1 MVVRLL
7 LVTMLII
14 VSLFCWLS
22 LANPVDVEFHFFGE
36 TIETSL
42 SALMIS
48 SFVLGA
54 FLFFIG
60 TLVRDAKRAFEQFR
74 RSRQGKKGQL
84 VQEELN
90 RGMED
95 LVRGDLS
102 KAKTHFGEVLKRDPS
117 QIDLYL
123 RLSEISFKEGKE
135 EEALHWLE
143 RARLIDM
150 KNVEILL
157 REAELFQQMKRRDE
171 AIRTLSRAIAIDE
184 ANLTALSM
192 SRHLFLQGRQWEEA
206 LRVQK
211 MILKHVKGKE
221 MEDEETLFLLGLKY
235 EHARDLS
242 NRGGETHLESALK
255 EAKEIVRE
263 GKKFL
268 PGFVLLGDLYLQ
280 MGQWVSAGRVWG
292 RSFTRFKSVVFIQR
306 LEDLYLKREDPG
318 TLLRIYQRALRNDPN
333 DWVTTFFYAKLCLR
347 LEMLEEAL
355 EALDEVSLRRK
366 DFPSL
371 HRLLAEIY
379 LHKKDFGRAARE
391 FEKTFEMGRISYL
404 PFSCSS
410 CERESQEWIAYCPQ
424 CHHWNTYV
432 IREGEKVV
440 TAFPPSVSERA
451 PIAL

>member
-1 MVVRLL
+1 MLVRLL

-14 VSLFCWLS
+14 ISLFCWLS

-36 TIETSL
+36 TIQTSL

-48 SFVLGA
+48 SFVLGL

-60 TLVRDAKRAFEQFR
+60 TLVRDAKRAFEEFR
-74 RSRQGKKGQL
+74 RSRQRKRGQM

-95 LVRGDLS
+95 LVRGDLP
-102 KAKTHFGEVLKRDPS
+102 KAKNHFGEVLKRDPS
-117 QIDLYL
+117 QIDLYI
-123 RLSEISFKEGKE
+123 RLSEISLKEGKG

-150 KNVEILL
+150 RNVEILL
-157 REAELFQQMKRRDE
+157 REAELFQQMQRWDE
-171 AIRTLSRAIAIDE
+171 AIRTLNRAIAIDE
-184 ANLTALSM
+184 TNLTALRT
-192 SRHLFLQGRQWEEA
+192 SRSIFLERRQWEEA

-242 NRGGETHLESALK
+242 NRGGEAHLENALK

-280 MGQWVSAGRVWG
+280 MGKWVSAGRVWG
-292 RSFTRFKSVVFIQR
+292 KSFMRFKSVVFIQR

-318 TLLRIYQRALRNDPN
+318 TLLRIYQRALRKDPN
-333 DWVTTFFYAKLCLR
+333 DWVMTFFYAKLCLR

-366 DFPSL
+366 DFPAL

-379 LHKKDFGRAARE
+379 LHRKDFGRAARE
-391 FEKTFEMGRISYL
+391 FEKTFDMGRISYL
-404 PFSCSS
+404 PFHCSS
-410 CERESQEWIAYCPQ
+410 CEKESQNWIAYCPQ

-440 TAFPPSVSERA
+440 TVFPPSVSERA
-451 PIAL
+451 PIVM